1 MKKNLVIA
9 GAIAAL
15 ALSLVGCSSDDTA
28 SATTVSINDAY
39 VKSASMEP
47 MDMGSDKSMD
57 MGSDKSMDKD
67 TNNNNDAMEMEPMS
81 AAFMTITN
89 DTGEEVTLV
98 GGSTD
103 VSERVEIH
111 EVVDGVMRPIDGGL
125 VIADGTTSTLKP
137 GGNHVMLMG
146 LTQDLKAGDEVS
158 LTLKFADGESV
169 KVTAPVKDVSA
180 GEEPYATSSPKA

>member
-1 MKKNLVIA
+1 MKKNLAIA
-9 GAIAAL
+9 GALAAL
-15 ALSLVGCSSDDTA
+15 TLSLVSCSNDDTA
-28 SATTVSINDAY
+28 SATAVSINDAY

-47 MDMGSDKSMD
+47 MDMGSDTSMD
-57 MGSDKSMDKD
+57 MGKD
-67 TNNNNDAMEMEPMS
+67 DMEMEPMS

-89 DTGEEVTLV
+89 DTGEQVSLV

-103 VSERVEIH
+103 ASERVEIH
-111 EVVDGVMRPIDGGL
+111 EVVDGVMRPIEGGL
-125 VIADGTTSTLKP
+125 VIADGTTSTLEP

-146 LTQDLKAGDEVS
+146 LTKDLEAGDEVAI
-158 LTLKFADGESV
+158 TLKFEGGETV